1 MNIVIRNIEHVREL
15 IEVKALES
23 IIWSMD
29 DPVPVHHMAAVIKSG
44 GLVLGAFLNERLIG
58 FQYSFAGFDGKV
70 AYLHSHNLGIHPDFR
85 KLGIGMQL
93 KLAQKESAIQ
103 KGYDLIKWTY
113 DPLETVN
120 GTLNLHKL
128 GATCSTYI
136 ENAYG
141 DLPDQLNVGLPSDRF
156 LVEWNLTKEQLEAN
170 SASYTSVI
178 TTNTMNGYLTPGEV
192 TLDQTDEWIS
202 VPVPLNF
209 QELKKH
215 DLTLALNWREATR
228 VAFQH
233 YFSNGYHAF
242 DLIRDPSDGNA
253 CHYLFKKSKEM

>member
-1 MNIVIRNIEHVREL
+1 MNIAIRNIEDVSEL
-15 IEVKALES
+15 VEVKALES

-58 FQYSFAGFDGKV
+58 FQYSFAGFDGKK

-93 KLAQKESAIQ
+93 KLAQKETAIQ

-128 GATCSTYI
+128 GATCQTYI
-136 ENAYG
+136 EDAYG
-141 DLPDQLNVGLPSDRF
+141 DLPDQLNAGLPSDRF
-156 LVEWNLTKEQLEAN
+156 LVEWDLTKEKPEAS
-170 SASYTSVI
+170 SASCTSVM
-178 TTNTMNGYLTPGEV
+178 TTNTMNGYLTPGEM
-192 TLDQTDEWIS
+192 TFDQTDDWLSI
-202 VPVPLNF
+202 PVPINF
-209 QELKKH
+209 QELKKN
-215 DLTLALNWREATR
+215 DLPLARNWREATR
-228 VAFQH
+228 ALFQH
-233 YFSNGYHAF
+233 YFSNGYRTI
-242 DLIRDPSDGNA
+242 DLIRDSSDGNA
-253 CHYLFKKSKEM
+253 CHYLLKKQ